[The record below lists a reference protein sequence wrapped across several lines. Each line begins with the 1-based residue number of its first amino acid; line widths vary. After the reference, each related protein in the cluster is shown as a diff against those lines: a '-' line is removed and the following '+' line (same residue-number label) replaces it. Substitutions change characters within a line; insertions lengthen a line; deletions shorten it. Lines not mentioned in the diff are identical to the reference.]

1 MQMNTK
7 LLPLTLAGSTFLLGA
22 AALVLF
28 RNPTSENGRYVPGE
42 VSSAAEMIDGARAD
56 AEAAEGRAV
65 TVAEQDEGASTS
77 PAVEMDASVFEMI
90 KRGQQALA
98 SEKPDYRGA
107 ARWFEK
113 AGLTGDRKAMELA
126 AGLFEEAPAPVGNR
140 VRAYAWW
147 TLAQAF
153 GGENVER
160 RRLLLADLMT
170 EAELKSGQRMATQNL
185 NLIRKTVA
193 KAGEKK

>member
-7 LLPLTLAGSTFLLGA
+7 LLPLALAGSTFLLGA

-28 RNPTSENGRYVPGE
+28 RSPTSGNGRYVPGE
-42 VSSAAEMIDGARAD
+42 VSSAAEMIDGARAA
-56 AEAAEGRAV
+56 AEAAEGRVV
-65 TVAEQDEGASTS
+65 TRADQDKGATAEGA
-77 PAVEMDASVFEMI
+77 PEMDETVFEMI

-107 ARWFEK
+107 ARWYEK

-140 VRAYAWW
+140 MRAYAWW

-153 GGENVER
+153 GAENVER

-170 EAELKSGQRMATQNL
+170 EAELKSGQRMAAQNL

-193 KAGEKK
+193 KAGVKK